1 MDDGNNLTIFIVNN
15 SPSTDLTAEI
25 NISGMTAG
33 TDGERWLIEP
43 AGPTQAGGTT
53 VQDKEDLQINGIFH
67 PAPTTVNSLAPQ
79 TFTSGN
85 TFTISLPKS
94 CMIFLKVPWSGEWLY
109 GDLTH
114 DNIVDMDDLYEFS
127 LVWLVSDCNNV
138 ELDLNGDCI
147 INFYEYSFFAQN
159 WLKGF

>member
-1 MDDGNNLTIFIVNN
+1 VFSEGEMGCFVKDKLYEKRNNDQ
-15 SPSTDLTAEI
+15 PS
-25 NISGMTAG
+25 
-33 TDGERWLIEP
+33 
-43 AGPTQAGGTT
+43 
-53 VQDKEDLQINGIFH
+53 
-67 PAPTTVNSLAPQ
+67 
-79 TFTSGN
+79 
-85 TFTISLPKS
+85 
-94 CMIFLKVPWSGEWLY
+94 WLY

-159 WLKGF
+159 WLEEL